1 MVNQKKQVIK
11 IAKVSKPSVLDT
23 PEKITAA
30 MITLKQDPGWL
41 LLVKILN
48 DNIKVTEK
56 KLHGSLDWDENDT
69 LISLQD
75 KRNDRMEL
83 KRLPDRV
90 IDRQK
95 KVEAGEISF
104 DPYD

>member
-30 MITLKQDPGWL
+30 MIQLKQDPGWL

-69 LISLQD
+69 LVSLQD